1 MSADNKE
8 KPANKENAVVLTEE
22 TENTVA
28 APEQLNEIQ
37 LSWAGKLFF
46 AGLAAYL
53 TGTALQK
60 FGTHAPPKLPFK
72 LRGTP
77 QQINAVVSAI
87 VASKAFQAEVSK
99 PGATVES
106 VIQKLN
112 LKNLTKEKFK
122 QLTGKPWPL

>member
-1 MSADNKE
+1 MSADTNK
-8 KPANKENAVVLTEE
+8 KPEDTVVITEE
-22 TENTVA
+22 TEGS

-99 PGATVES
+99 SGATVES

-112 LKNLTKEKFK
+112 LKNLTKERFK
-122 QLTGKPWPL
+122 QLTGKSWPL